1 MTTKTTEKEE
11 SKQSIYT
18 KLSQIDVKPYL
29 NKKMG
34 LNYLSW
40 AKAWG
45 LVKAIYPN
53 SQKEITKYP
62 EYLPINGEWKPT
74 GRTVDY
80 CLTPFGCE
88 VEVTVEIEG
97 NKYSSN
103 LYVMNHR
110 NQAVRNL
117 KELDMGQINKTQQR
131 CLVKALAYAG
141 LGLDV
146 YAGEDLPSDESTTA
160 TKPKPRKVESVTQ
173 RIAKAKKFEV
183 QYGGGKEKLVDIVGL
198 EKSGDKQAHMFIE
211 TWTKRDPKNLAAY
224 GFIEANGLYTVK
236 GEKKEA

>member
-62 EYLPINGEWKPT
+62 EYLPINGEWKST

-110 NQAVRNL
+110 NQAVRSL

-160 TKPKPRKVESVTQ
+160 TKPKPRKVESLTQ

-211 TWTKRDPKNLAAY
+211 TWTKREPQNLAAY
-224 GFIEANGLYTVK
+224 KFIVANGLYTVK